1 MTGADF
7 TAKPLCQIVTPVGMM
22 GYGFSEEQVEAA
34 LDDFSHF
41 PTPTAIILDSG
52 STDSGPSKLALG
64 TTTCPRSSYVRD
76 FRKLLRFSKK
86 YQVPLLMSSAG
97 GDGSDEHVDFFLEIV
112 REIAREPEH
121 SDWKLKVL
129 AIYSEVPKTVVLD
142 KLASGKIQGCGESVP
157 VLTPEMVNATPR
169 IVAQMGPE
177 PLLDAIKA
185 HPDYNVLIAGR
196 AYDLAPYVAF
206 TAQNALSVRN
216 LTSYTDLSPQELGCV
231 SHLGKIL
238 ECGGLCATPKGPGAL
253 GIMNQDLSFDIRP
266 LDPRSRCTPLSVA
279 AHTLYE
285 KTRPDKLVGP
295 GGYIDLAN
303 SIFDQLE
310 DGRTVRVR
318 GSVFHA
324 CRHEGTTYTVK
335 LEGAQ
340 VAGYRTLTMGS
351 FKDPILIPQVHSF
364 LDSVKAFASSQHSHI
379 SEKWDIGFH
388 VYGFDEHRSDYV
400 PSEVFIVAECIAES
414 QEVATSLAST
424 VRVHCVHGSYPNQKA
439 TSGNFAMGIGGMFE
453 LETKQCAEFSVYHLM
468 PLSEGQEGSRP
479 ALTSQMDADGQRG
492 LFRWREYSIGNGS
505 TYNKIRGAVIAT
517 DAAPS
522 QQRQNPVNISKAMTN
537 GTAAVHKQPRPFFEG
552 RPKTLVD
559 VAKVIR
565 SKNSGPY
572 EITLDVMFDNMDVY
586 QTIKASGLLDS
597 GCISRLFSV
606 PEDQV
611 IWAGFFDVAMA
622 FKATVPRRRRGS
634 PACSG
639 GYLENDVHGSQQ
651 YIPLVKLALPE
662 DLQQKLMV
670 LSQ

>member
-1 MTGADF
+1 MTAADV
-7 TAKPLCQIVTPVGMM
+7 ASRPLCQVITPVGMM
-22 GYGFSEEQVEAA
+22 GYGFSEEQVQAA
-34 LDDFSHF
+34 LENFSHF
-41 PTPTAIILDSG
+41 ATPTAIILDSG

-64 TTTCPRSSYVRD
+64 TTTCPRSSYERD
-76 FRKLLRFSKK
+76 FRKLLGFSKK

-97 GDGSDEHVDFFLEIV
+97 GDGSDEHVDLFLEII
-112 REIAREPEH
+112 REIAQESEH

-142 KLASGKIQGCGESVP
+142 KLSSGKIQGCGESVP
-157 VLTPEMVNATPR
+157 ALTPETVDATPR

-206 TAQNALSVRN
+206 TVQNALSARG
-216 LTSYTDLSPQELGCV
+216 LADYTDLSPQELGCI
-231 SHLGKIL
+231 SHMGKIL

-253 GIMNQDLSFDIRP
+253 GIMNQDLTFDIRP
-266 LDPRSRCTPLSVA
+266 LDPKSRCTPLSVA

-285 KTRPDKLVGP
+285 KTRPDKLIGP
-295 GGYIDLAN
+295 GGYIDIAN
-303 SIFDQLE
+303 SKFNQLE
-310 DGRTVRVR
+310 DGRTVRVQ

-324 CRHEGTTYTVK
+324 SRHEGTTYTVK
-335 LEGAQ
+335 LEGAR

-364 LDSVKAFASSQHSHI
+364 LDSVKAFAGSQHSHI

-388 VYGFDEHRSDYV
+388 TYGFDEHNPDFV
-400 PSEVFIVAECIAES
+400 PSEVFVVAECIAES

-468 PLSEGQEGSRP
+468 PLPEGQEGCRP
-479 ALTSQMDADGQRG
+479 ASTSQTDTDGQRG
-492 LFRWREYSIGNGS
+492 LFRWQEYTIGNGS
-505 TYNKIRGAVIAT
+505 TYNKIRGTTTASGAAVC
-517 DAAPS
+517 
-522 QQRQNPVNISKAMTN
+522 QQTKNLANSAKLMTN
-537 GTAAVHKQPRPFFEG
+537 GKAAVHRQLKPCFEG
-552 RPKTLVD
+552 RPQTLVD
-559 VAKVIR
+559 VAKVVR

-597 GCISRLFSV
+597 KCISRLFGV
-606 PEDQV
+606 PEDEV
-611 IWAGFFDVAMA
+611 IWCDFFDVAMA
-622 FKATVPRRRRGS
+622 FKATIPRRRRGQ

-639 GYLENDVHGSQQ
+639 DYLENDVHGSQQ

-662 DLQQKLMV
+662 GLQQKLEA

>member
-1 MTGADF
+1 MPA
-7 TAKPLCQIVTPVGMM
+7 
-22 GYGFSEEQVEAA
+22 
-34 LDDFSHF
+34 
-41 PTPTAIILDSG
+41 
-52 STDSGPSKLALG
+52 
-64 TTTCPRSSYVRD
+64 
-76 FRKLLRFSKK
+76 
-86 YQVPLLMSSAG
+86 
-97 GDGSDEHVDFFLEIV
+97 
-112 REIAREPEH
+112 
-121 SDWKLKVL
+121 
-129 AIYSEVPKTVVLD
+129 
-142 KLASGKIQGCGESVP
+142 
-157 VLTPEMVNATPR
+157 LTPEIVNDTPR

-206 TAQNALSVRN
+206 TVQHALSARN
-216 LTSYTDLSPQELGCV
+216 LTSYTDLSPQELGCI
-231 SHLGKIL
+231 SHMGKIL

-266 LDPRSRCTPLSVA
+266 LDPKSRCTPLSVA

-285 KTRPDKLVGP
+285 KSRPDKLVGP

-303 SIFDQLE
+303 SNFDQLE
-310 DGRTVRVR
+310 DDRTVRVR
-318 GSVFHA
+318 GSIFHA
-324 CRHEGTTYTVK
+324 SRHEGTTYTVK
-335 LEGAQ
+335 LEGAR

-364 LDSVKAFASSQHSHI
+364 LDSVKAFASSQHSDI

-388 VYGFDEHRSDYV
+388 TYGFDEHNSDYM

-439 TSGNFAMGIGGMFE
+439 TAGNFAMGIGGMFE

-468 PLSEGQEGSRP
+468 PLSDGQEGSRP
-479 ALTSQMDADGQRG
+479 ALTSQVDIDGQRG
-492 LFRWREYSIGNGS
+492 LFRWQKHTIGNGS
-505 TYNKIRGAVIAT
+505 TYNEIGGAPIAT
-517 DAAPS
+517 DVAAC
-522 QQRQNPVNISKAMTN
+522 QQKQDFVDTYRAMHN
-537 GTAAVHKQPRPFFEG
+537 GTAVHKQPKPFFEG

-559 VAKVIR
+559 VAKVVR

-572 EITLDVMFDNMDVY
+572 EVTLDVMFDNMDVY

-597 GCISRLFSV
+597 KCISSLFDV
-606 PEDQV
+606 TDDEV

-622 FKATVPRRRRGS
+622 FKATIPRRRWGK

-651 YIPLVKLALPE
+651 YIPLTKLALPE
-662 DLQQKLMV
+662 DLQQKLV
-670 LSQ
+670 ALSR